1 MVYDQTFSTF
11 IDVLKGIS
19 IGSFVASMVK
29 FVLQENKSSWIL
41 IVFGFIFLIISL
53 SASLYFDSLQ
63 EKKDE

>member
-1 MVYDQTFSTF
+1 MYDKTFSTF
-11 IDVLKGIS
+11 IDALKGIS
-19 IGSFVASMVK
+19 IGSFVASMVG

-41 IVFGFIFLIISL
+41 IVFSFIFLIISF